1 MGMGIVSTGGWRR
14 DEAPRGAPRGMAS
27 RGGGGEAPFAMN
39 DGVPRCA
46 RCARRRR
53 GVSRRRSLPSSFV
66 ESRRW
71 RRRFAAGLCVGWERV
86 WVRVRVRVRGRLAL
100 ALRPGKIILWQLRLP
115 WPVSSAELCV
125 RRLISSA
132 RRGLRAVTPGSRL
145 PSLRR
150 TSGLAPVGRSSHGG
164 DGVASP
170 SPLAS
175 ASEASSSASRS
186 HSCWAL
192 SAEDVTSIEDMFKC
206 VALDLVS
213 VATGYVSTRSSQGLI
228 LTSRLAP
235 ETDRQTQ
242 KTRIQH
248 HNSRTH
254 TELPQGKHTPQ
265 IGGSVYLY
273 TRLFR

>member
-1 MGMGIVSTGGWRR
+1 MAQALRSGTVCWLGEGLGQGWV
-14 DEAPRGAPRGMAS
+14 M
-27 RGGGGEAPFAMN
+27 
-39 DGVPRCA
+39 
-46 RCARRRR
+46 
-53 GVSRRRSLPSSFV
+53 
-66 ESRRW
+66 
-71 RRRFAAGLCVGWERV
+71 
-86 WVRVRVRVRGRLAL
+86 VRGRLAL
-100 ALRPGKIILWQLRLP
+100 ALRPGRIILWQLRLP

-213 VATGYVSTRSSQGLI
+213 VCN
-228 LTSRLAP
+228 RL
-235 ETDRQTQ
+235 
-242 KTRIQH
+242 RINAVQSGFSF
-248 HNSRTH
+248 NQPFGT
-254 TELPQGKHTPQ
+254 
-265 IGGSVYLY
+265 
-273 TRLFR
+273 